1 MGCAPSIGSPT
12 VIKPVEHIE
21 ANNNLIFTI
30 DERLKLKEVWVIVKQ
45 NNLKKLGDDIVTRA
59 LEKNSS
65 LISYWQNISFIDQRS
80 NLTFAENESII
91 ETDLL
96 CKQCYKQHGYTILDK
111 IDQLIM
117 IMVTRGTTTNSNDS
131 ILDEYFHRIGEKHVQ
146 YKIKQDHVDILCE
159 CLIECLKNLMYH
171 NRNEWTIK
179 HELTWMKFFT
189 LITNQFLSPTSTK
202 SVS

>member
-146 YKIKQDHVDILCE
+146 YKIKQDHVD
-159 CLIECLKNLMYH
+159 
-171 NRNEWTIK
+171 
-179 HELTWMKFFT
+179 
-189 LITNQFLSPTSTK
+189 
-202 SVS
+202 